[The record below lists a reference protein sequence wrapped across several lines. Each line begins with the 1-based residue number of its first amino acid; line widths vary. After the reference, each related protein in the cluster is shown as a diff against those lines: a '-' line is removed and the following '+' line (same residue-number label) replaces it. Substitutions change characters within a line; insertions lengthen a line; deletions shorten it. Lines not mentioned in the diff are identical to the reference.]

1 MTPDLQ
7 ALATLDRTIHEPARL
22 MIMTV
27 LYGTGEADF
36 LYLQR
41 ECGFTQG
48 NLSSHLAKL
57 EAAGYVLIE
66 KMFKGKYPLTVCS
79 LTTKGRAAFEE
90 YVKKIRAVQPPEP
103 SSAGR
108 FSEAP
113 PFRRTLAPR

>member
-27 LYGTGEADF
+27 LYAVNEADF

-41 ECGFTQG
+41 ECAFTQG
-48 NLSSHLAKL
+48 NLSSHLGKL
-57 EAAGYVLIE
+57 EDAGYVRIE

-79 LTTKGRAAFEE
+79 LTTKGRAAFED
-90 YVKKIRAVQPPEP
+90 YVKKIRTVGEP
-103 SSAGR
+103 MSPAKQ
-108 FSEAP
+108 
-113 PFRRTLAPR
+113 